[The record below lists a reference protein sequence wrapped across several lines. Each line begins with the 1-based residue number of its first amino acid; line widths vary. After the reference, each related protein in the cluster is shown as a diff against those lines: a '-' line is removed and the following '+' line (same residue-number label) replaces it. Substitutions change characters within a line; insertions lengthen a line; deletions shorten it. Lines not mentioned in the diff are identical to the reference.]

1 MFKNLTIKSRL
12 IFVIAIL
19 SVLLIAIGVMGML
32 GMSKASEG
40 LRTVYE
46 DRTVPM
52 GQVSDI
58 QKLLLTN
65 RLRIA
70 VSMVT
75 PTPEVIQKNSAEVE
89 QNIAEIG
96 KIWDAYMATT
106 LTPEEKILADKFAE
120 DRKQFV
126 GEGLKPAIAALRAN
140 DLKLADKIVVE
151 KIRVLYEPVGAGIQ
165 KLLQLQLDVAKHEYE
180 DSISRYENNRNLS
193 VGLIVGG
200 LVLALWLGIVLIRA
214 IMRPLAEA
222 QDVAAKIAAGD
233 LSSTIDIRNNDE
245 IGQLLASFKN
255 MQASLQSIVAEIQS
269 VVEAAA
275 NRGDFSVKMDMN
287 GKQGYTK
294 TLSELL
300 NQLSNVTETGIAD
313 VVRVA
318 NALAKGDLTQT
329 ISKDYPGSFDEMKTG
344 INGTVENLK
353 QLVGEIKDA
362 TDTINTASKE
372 IAAGNSDLSQ
382 RTEEQASS

>member
-19 SVLLIAIGVMGML
+19 SVLLVAIGVMGML

-75 PTPEVIQKNSAEVE
+75 PTPEVIQKNTAEVE

-106 LTPEEKILADKFAE
+106 LTPEEKILADKFAA

-165 KLLQLQLDVAKHEYE
+165 KLLQLQLDVAKQEYE
-180 DSISRYENNRNLS
+180 DSISRYENNRNLTS
-193 VGLIVGG
+193 VPTL
-200 LVLALWLGIVLIRA
+200 
-214 IMRPLAEA
+214 
-222 QDVAAKIAAGD
+222 
-233 LSSTIDIRNNDE
+233 
-245 IGQLLASFKN
+245 
-255 MQASLQSIVAEIQS
+255 
-269 VVEAAA
+269 
-275 NRGDFSVKMDMN
+275 
-287 GKQGYTK
+287 TK
-294 TLSELL
+294 
-300 NQLSNVTETGIAD
+300 
-313 VVRVA
+313 
-318 NALAKGDLTQT
+318 
-329 ISKDYPGSFDEMKTG
+329 
-344 INGTVENLK
+344 
-353 QLVGEIKDA
+353 
-362 TDTINTASKE
+362 
-372 IAAGNSDLSQ
+372 
-382 RTEEQASS
+382 